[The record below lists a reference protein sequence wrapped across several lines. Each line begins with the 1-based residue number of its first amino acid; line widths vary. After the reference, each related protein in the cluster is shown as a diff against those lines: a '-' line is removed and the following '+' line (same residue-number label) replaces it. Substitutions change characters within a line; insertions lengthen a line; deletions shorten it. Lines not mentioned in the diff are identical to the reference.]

1 MLEESLAGHLF
12 AQMGESV
19 RPLVQIRLVNLENVS
34 REHHFRAFSG
44 PRDDGLYLV
53 RSQVLGFVN
62 DEICIAET
70 PSADICERGYE
81 QFLVVH
87 ETFEF
92 LVFLAARPV
101 KGLDD
106 IQIVRSEEHTSEL
119 QSRI

>member
-70 PSADICERGYE
+70 PSADICEGVMSS
-81 QFLVVH
+81 FSLF
-87 ETFEF
+87 T
-92 LVFLAARPV
+92 RPSSFWYSLLL
-101 KGLDD
+101 GL
-106 IQIVRSEEHTSEL
+106 
-119 QSRI
+119 